1 MFKVGDVVVKS
12 GMGICRIKA
21 VQSLTVEGTE
31 KKLYVLQSGEVKVMI
46 PCDKAHAGALRPILT
61 PKKTEELEAFLRTA
75 FPLPGEYEKE
85 DPEQYSV
92 DHGAAFDTIKQ
103 RDPQA
108 ICDII
113 HKLFYKSKLVK
124 LTDTEEKIYKE
135 ALKALSDEIA
145 HVEHSTRQKVSERL
159 KAVLLEGR
167 QSRKDGKFQQSV

>member
-21 VQSLTVEGTE
+21 LQSLTVEGTE
-31 KKLYVLQSGEVKVMI
+31 KNLYVLQAGEVKVMI

-61 PKKTEELEAFLRTA
+61 PEKIEELESFLRAA

-92 DHGAAFDTIKQ
+92 DPGAAFDTVKH
-103 RDPQA
+103 REPQGT
-108 ICDII
+108 CDII

-135 ALKALSDEIA
+135 AMKVLCEEIA
-145 HVEHSTRQKVSERL
+145 HVQHTTRQKVNAQL
-159 KAVLLEGR
+159 KKVLTEGR
-167 QSRKDGKFQQSV
+167 QSRKDWKPQPST